1 MTIVC
6 GERNLSAWVYDAKQ
20 RTRIK
25 EPIELASLLNTI
37 ENQAQPP
44 ISCIKMDQGNYIWLK
59 EDIKMSYDFSNVQQM
74 NAMSTRPN
82 FRRKSR
88 LKPALLVVTLASLA
102 VSFALVK

>member
-1 MTIVC
+1 
-6 GERNLSAWVYDAKQ
+6 
-20 RTRIK
+20 
-25 EPIELASLLNTI
+25 
-37 ENQAQPP
+37 
-44 ISCIKMDQGNYIWLK
+44 
-59 EDIKMSYDFSNVQQM
+59 MSYDFSNVQQM